1 MIYEMCEKFT
11 DEKHKNNRLRLMATI
26 HWFRWYASQALAFRA
41 HNERPYSISKRNFL
55 EMLEAI

>member
-1 MIYEMCEKFT
+1 MCEKFT